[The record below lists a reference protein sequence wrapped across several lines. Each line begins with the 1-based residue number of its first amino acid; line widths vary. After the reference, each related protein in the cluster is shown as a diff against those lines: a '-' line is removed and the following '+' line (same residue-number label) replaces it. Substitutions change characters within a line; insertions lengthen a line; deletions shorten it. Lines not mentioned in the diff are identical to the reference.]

1 MVNILSLVRDTD
13 MGLNHKTSYHHRL
26 FIGLV
31 VYSWLLVGCLAV
43 FQYYRERRYK
53 ADELDAQ
60 LQLINN
66 RILDEYNTDSIF
78 DPDAARP
85 YPFKDMRITVI
96 NNSGKVI
103 YDNSLD
109 RLPNANH
116 LDREE
121 IATAMKS
128 GHGSSARRYSQSTDQ
143 TYFYSA
149 TRGRDCIVRTAVP
162 YSISLQE
169 FLSADYGF
177 LWFMIGITIIMCFFG
192 YWVTRRAGQNIARLR
207 DFARHAEAGDRIYD
221 SPGFPHDE
229 LGEISGNIVR
239 LYSRLQQAVVDR
251 DREHR
256 AALKQEQEKI
266 RIKRELTNNINH
278 ELKTP
283 VASMALCMETLLAHP
298 EMDAAHREDFLRRS
312 LASCQRLQSLLAD
325 VSAITRLE
333 DGNTA
338 ITRAGVNLADIVGEA
353 VTENTDAA
361 AKKGLSITCTCDAPA
376 IVNGNE
382 ALLISVMHNLINN
395 AIAYSGGT
403 IIDVRLKCAG
413 DKAILTVADNG
424 VGVSDEHLP
433 RLFERFYRV
442 DKGRSRQAGG
452 TGLGLAIVK
461 NAILWH
467 GGTVAV
473 AHNRPSGLLFTITIP
488 LKH

>member
-1 MVNILSLVRDTD
+1 M
-13 MGLNHKTSYHHRL
+13 
-26 FIGLV
+26 
-31 VYSWLLVGCLAV
+31 
-43 FQYYRERRYK
+43 
-53 ADELDAQ
+53 
-60 LQLINN
+60 
-66 RILDEYNTDSIF
+66 
-78 DPDAARP
+78 
-85 YPFKDMRITVI
+85 
-96 NNSGKVI
+96 
-103 YDNSLD
+103 
-109 RLPNANH
+109 
-116 LDREE
+116 
-121 IATAMKS
+121 
-128 GHGSSARRYSQSTDQ
+128 
-143 TYFYSA
+143 
-149 TRGRDCIVRTAVP
+149 
-162 YSISLQE
+162 
-169 FLSADYGF
+169 
-177 LWFMIGITIIMCFFG
+177 
-192 YWVTRRAGQNIARLR
+192 QNIARLR